1 MSELKVQKTQA
12 TRKTTAV
19 RAADTTAAKAA
30 PAKLQGDT
38 LVRSQAVKAE
48 AKPEAYQAP
57 KLFKLPGASA
67 PALPRTQ
74 MYGPSVDNDPIQKL
88 IYSLEHKAPVVF
100 KGYQLYTR
108 SVGTALS
115 FVNFGLSAYNTVKI
129 MGDKNAPTYL
139 KAGMVGATA
148 LTGAAMAGVAR
159 QALHAYGLRPLTDA
173 AAQAAGKFSSI
184 TGSLGGFVLSALDT
198 INTYQNPN
206 ATAGEKGLSTIATG
220 MTASLAAMAILGVG
234 GPFGAIF
241 GIGSLVLTIFK
252 GKLGKIG
259 VVNKAFEAIGS
270 AIAPAAEGVKKFFGK
285 LF

>member
-1 MSELKVQKTQA
+1 MSEMKVQSSK
-12 TRKTTAV
+12 AV
-19 RAADTTAAKAA
+19 RVAPAARAAKPAPAKAA
-30 PAKLQGDT
+30 VAADSFTRTAAAQPAADKEG
-38 LVRSQAVKAE
+38 VYE
-48 AKPEAYQAP
+48 AP
-57 KLFKLPGASA
+57 KLFKIPGASA

-129 MGDKNAPTYL
+129 LGDKHAPTYL

-159 QALHAYGLRPLTDA
+159 QALHAYGLKPLTDA
-173 AAQAAGKFSSI
+173 GAQAVGKFSGI
-184 TGSLGGFVLSALDT
+184 AGSLGGFVLSALDT
-198 INTYQNPN
+198 INTFRNPD
-206 ATAGEKGLSTIATG
+206 ATAGEKGLSTVATG
-220 MTASLAAMAILGVG
+220 MTASLALMAILGVG

-259 VVNKAFEAIGS
+259 FINDTFEKIGN
-270 AIAPAAEGVKKFFGK
+270 AIAPAAEGVKNFFK
-285 LF
+285 KIF

>member
-1 MSELKVQKTQA
+1 MTPASP
-12 TRKTTAV
+12 R
-19 RAADTTAAKAA
+19 RAAVLGGNRIPFARQFGPYAKASNQDMFTAA
-30 PAKLQGDT
+30 
-38 LVRSQAVKAE
+38 
-48 AKPEAYQAP
+48 
-57 KLFKLPGASA
+57 
-67 PALPRTQ
+67 
-74 MYGPSVDNDPIQKL
+74 
-88 IYSLEHKAPVVF
+88 LE
-100 KGYQLYTR
+100 
-108 SVGTALS
+108 
-115 FVNFGLSAYNTVKI
+115 GL
-129 MGDKNAPTYL
+129 
-139 KAGMVGATA
+139 
-148 LTGAAMAGVAR
+148 VAR
-159 QALHAYGLRPLTDA
+159 YGL
-173 AAQAAGKFSSI
+173 AGER
-184 TGSLGGFVLSALDT
+184 LGGFVLSALDT